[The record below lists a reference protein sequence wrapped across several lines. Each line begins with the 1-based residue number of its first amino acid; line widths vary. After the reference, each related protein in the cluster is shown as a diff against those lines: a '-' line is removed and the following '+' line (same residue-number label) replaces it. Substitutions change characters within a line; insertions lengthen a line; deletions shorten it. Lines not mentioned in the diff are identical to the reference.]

1 MKPPQV
7 VVLDYETYPIGTRGG
22 KVADYPPEPVGMSV
36 KWPGQRSRY
45 FSWGHATNNNCRYE
59 DGLAELERIY
69 DSGLPILC
77 HHSKFDLAVATER
90 MGMPMV
96 PWDRVHDTVFL
107 AYLLDP
113 HSKSGG
119 LKELAEDL
127 LQWPPEEQ
135 DRMQAWIMAHGP
147 TLLQTYPWNAKTTP
161 KGNKQAKITVTDC
174 GRWIF
179 AVPGDL
185 AGEYANGDCDRTLG
199 LFEYMWPVIQE
210 HGLGPAYDRERK
222 IMPILMENEREG
234 MRVDL
239 PRLESDIENFQ
250 QCFDLAEDWLR
261 RELRASGLNF
271 DADQDLANVLLERGI
286 VPRENWT
293 MTESGKGLATNKDA
307 LRPEHFTGP
316 NGARIASVLGYR
328 NRLKTCL
335 SMFMIP
341 WRDQARD
348 YGGYITTNWNQVR
361 DPHGGTRTGR
371 PSTNG
376 HNFLNISKDFET
388 KRDDG
393 YVHPE
398 FLDVLHLPLC
408 RKYIL
413 PDEGQIFQHRD
424 FDGQEMRVFAH
435 FESGDLW
442 EQFNANPEL
451 DPHEFIGEELMRV
464 AQREIERTRVKT
476 LNFQGLYGG
485 GIPALQ
491 NKLRCSAAEAKQL
504 KQFHDNALP
513 GRKILN
519 EEIKRIIDRGYP
531 ILTVGGRPYFKEPNR
546 MVEGRMRDFLYKLIN
561 YLIQGSAADLTKEAL
576 IHWYERKS
584 KWTRFLVTV
593 YDEINIS
600 TNLDEKDRQMA
611 VLRESMELPRL
622 TVPMKSSGKEGPTWG
637 DLVKCK

>member
-1 MKPPQV
+1 MKAPEV
-7 VVLDYETYPIGTRGG
+7 ITLDYETYPIGRRGFG
-22 KVADYPPEPVGMSV
+22 VAEYPPEPVGLAT
-36 KWPGQRSRY
+36 KWPGQRSNY
-45 FSWGHATNNNCRYE
+45 LAWGHSTNNNATYE
-59 DGLAELERIY
+59 DGLAELERVY

-96 PWDRVHDTVFL
+96 PWERIHDTVFL

-119 LKELAEDL
+119 PKDLAEEM

-135 DRMQAWIMAHGP
+135 DKLQAWIMGKGPALLAAHA
-147 TLLQTYPWNAKTTP
+147 WNKKTP
-161 KGNKQAKITVTDC
+161 GQIKITKTDT
-174 GRWIF
+174 GRWIW
-179 AVPGDL
+179 AAPGDL
-185 AGEYANGDCDRTLG
+185 AGSYAKGDTDRTEG
-199 LFEYMWPVIQE
+199 LFNYMWPVIQE
-210 HGLGPAYDRERK
+210 RELDAAYVRERRV
-222 IMPILMENEREG
+222 MPILMENERLG
-234 MRVDL
+234 MLADL
-239 PRLESDIENFQ
+239 PRLERDIPAFRAD
-250 QCFDLAEDWLR
+250 FDKAEDWLR
-261 RELRASGLNF
+261 RELHASGLNF
-271 DADQDLANVLLERGI
+271 DADQDLAAVLMERGI
-286 VPRENWT
+286 VPHENWT
-293 MTESGKGLATNKDA
+293 MTAKGNSYATNKDA

-316 NGARIASVLGYR
+316 NGDKIASVLGYR
-328 NRLKTCL
+328 NRLRTCL
-335 SMFMIP
+335 SMFMEP
-341 WRDQARD
+341 WAEQARG

-361 DPHGGTRTGR
+361 DPNGGTRTGR
-371 PSTNG
+371 PSTDK
-376 HNFLNISKDFET
+376 HNFLNISKDFES

-393 YVHPE
+393 YVHPAW
-398 FLDVLHLPLC
+398 LGVLNLPLC
-408 RKYIL
+408 RKYVL
-413 PDEGQIFQHRD
+413 PDPGQTFQHRD

-442 EQFNANPEL
+442 EQFNANPDL

-504 KQFHDNALP
+504 KQFHDGALP

-519 EEIKRIIDRGYP
+519 EEIKRIINAGYP
-531 ILTVGGRPYFKEPNR
+531 IRTVGGRLYFKEPNR
-546 MVEGRMRDFLYKLIN
+546 VVEGRMRDFLYKLIN

-576 IHWYERKS
+576 IHWHERKS
-584 KWTRFLVTV
+584 RNTRFLVTV

-600 TNLDEKDRQMA
+600 TDPGEKEKQMS

-637 DLVKCK
+637 DLVKCP